1 VNAQGQKCKV
11 EEEGEIR
18 VKGKSMGL
26 GYLREDGEIE
36 RFPDEGFRTG
46 DLGYMDPDGYVY
58 ITGRKKDLIIRGGV
72 NISPLE
78 ITDRIM
84 AHPHVKE
91 AVTIGVD
98 DRIYG
103 EEIVSFIVS
112 EKGAKINELD
122 ILNYCK
128 QSLPD
133 FKLPKIIRFL
143 EEIPKEEIPKT
154 RNKKI
159 SKQALLEFITDEN
172 KFSRSQTF

>member
-11 EEEGEIR
+11 EEEGEIL

-26 GYLREDGEIE
+26 GYLKEDGEIE
-36 RFPDEGFRTG
+36 RFPDEGFHTG
-46 DLGYMDPDGYVY
+46 DLGYMDSDGYVY

-84 AHPHVKE
+84 AHPLVKE
-91 AVTIGVD
+91 AVTIGVA

-112 EKGAKINELD
+112 EKGAKINEQD
-122 ILNYCK
+122 ILSYCK

-143 EEIPKEEIPKT
+143 DEIPKT
-154 RNKKI
+154 RNKKV